1 MPGFKVAESNAFM
14 DFEGFGFYKAHF
26 NLIIPWGLA
35 TAIASF
41 IQLWALIFGLWSWHS
56 CQLLW
61 EAPRKG
67 VASGQDSQ
75 ELERLDLEMNWEWLR
90 D

>member
-26 NLIIPWGLA
+26 NLIIPWGIA

-41 IQLWALIFGLWSWHS
+41 IQL
-56 CQLLW
+56 
-61 EAPRKG
+61 
-67 VASGQDSQ
+67 
-75 ELERLDLEMNWEWLR
+75 
-90 D
+90 